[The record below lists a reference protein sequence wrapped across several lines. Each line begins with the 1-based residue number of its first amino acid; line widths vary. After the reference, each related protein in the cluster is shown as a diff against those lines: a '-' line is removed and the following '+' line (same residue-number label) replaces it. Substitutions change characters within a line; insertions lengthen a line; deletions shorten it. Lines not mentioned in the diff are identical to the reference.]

1 MEKWAR
7 KLQLIIN
14 KRDTLLSQLNKL
26 TQKYHSYST
35 LSHLSIND
43 FKDIDAKIIFSQLSG
58 AIKEYNHALTER
70 DQMMFGKFLDSL
82 IHEKKPTKESQNWCA
97 FQY

>member
-14 KRDTLLSQLNKL
+14 KRDALLQELNKL
-26 TQKYHSYST
+26 TGHYNTYMT
-35 LSHLSIND
+35 LKHLTIND
-43 FKDIDAKIIFSQLSG
+43 FKSIDAKIIYSQLSN
-58 AIKEYNHALTER
+58 AIIEYNKALTER
-70 DQMMFGKFLDSL
+70 DQLMFGKFLDSL
-82 IHEKKPTKESQNWCA
+82 IHEKQPTKESQNWCA

>member
-26 TQKYHSYST
+26 TEKYYNYST
-35 LSHLSIND
+35 ISHLSIND
-43 FKDIDAKIIFSQLSG
+43 FKDIDTKIIFSQLSN
-58 AIKEYNHALTER
+58 AIKEYNTALAER
-70 DQMMFGKFLDSL
+70 DQLMFGKFLDSL